1 MRDGVRISCVLG
13 LLGEM
18 NIQKTCVSRDD
29 YMTSQ
34 DVTNLS
40 KHRAYKHHFQRG
52 VLNTGSQCN
61 RASMSITKRKTKRFG
76 WLEAFNLAGFSV
88 Q

>member
-1 MRDGVRISCVLG
+1 MGDGVRISCLLG

-18 NIQKTCVSRDD
+18 IIQKTCVSRDD

-40 KHRAYKHHFQRG
+40 KHRA
-52 VLNTGSQCN
+52 
-61 RASMSITKRKTKRFG
+61 
-76 WLEAFNLAGFSV
+76 
-88 Q
+88 